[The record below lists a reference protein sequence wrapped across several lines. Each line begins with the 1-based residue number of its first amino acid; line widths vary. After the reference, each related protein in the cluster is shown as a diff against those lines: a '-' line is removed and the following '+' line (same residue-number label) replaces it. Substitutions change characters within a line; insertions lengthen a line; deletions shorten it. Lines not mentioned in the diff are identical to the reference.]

1 MTIGG
6 INVNDKGKIGSYLDF
21 LLIDLISI
29 AASFI
34 ASYRIKFGD
43 FGFVNSGAWTPLLFI
58 VCLLSLV
65 ICLFFDP
72 YSGILKRP
80 YYEEIIRS
88 ILLTVYN
95 LLSASVI
102 FYVFKIG
109 TVFSRQMIL
118 TMYGLYFIISLMLK
132 CLWKKMNLSKLV
144 NIHNAGKSSLFVV
157 GEKGRIAEII
167 ENVCASDF
175 SEYEIGGICF
185 RDDGE
190 ATEYDGIRV
199 IPDVTGIREFVLTN
213 NIDEILLA
221 VNPSF
226 VPSDILNELISD
238 GVAIHMSF
246 ESLIGITTED
256 RVIDNV
262 GVFNTLS
269 VGTYH
274 FDFGQNL
281 YLGIKRIIDIVLSF
295 IGILILIPV
304 SAVIKLAY
312 LLSGDTARIFYRQ
325 SRIGKDGKKIKIFK
339 FRTMIPDADKKLEEL
354 LKQEKYRAE
363 WEASQKLTDDPRIT
377 KIGRLLR
384 KTSIDEL
391 PQLLNVFI
399 GEMSL
404 VGPRPLVEGELEAH
418 GGMKLYQMVK
428 PGITGWWGCN
438 GRSNIS
444 YHERLELEYY
454 YIKHFS
460 IYLDFLCI
468 LRTVLSVIQR
478 DGAK

>member
-1 MTIGG
+1 M
-6 INVNDKGKIGSYLDF
+6 NEKGKTSSYLDF

-43 FGFVNSGAWTPLLFI
+43 FGFVDSSAWTPLMFI
-58 VCLLSLV
+58 VCLLNIV

-95 LLSASVI
+95 LLTASVI

-118 TMYGLYFIISLMLK
+118 TMYGLYFLISLLLK
-132 CLWKKMNLSKLV
+132 CLWKKLNLSKIV
-144 NIHNAGKSSLFVV
+144 NIHNAKKTSLFIV
-157 GEKGRIAEII
+157 GEKEGMSEAIA
-167 ENVCASDF
+167 NACASDF
-175 SEYEIGGICF
+175 SEYEISGLYFTDNAEKSDFEGIKVIS
-185 RDDGE
+185 DIAD
-190 ATEYDGIRV
+190 IRNFAAENKV
-199 IPDVTGIREFVLTN
+199 
-213 NIDEILLA
+213 DEILLT
-221 VNPSF
+221 VNPSL
-226 VPSDILNELISD
+226 VPSDLLNGLISD
-238 GVAIHMSF
+238 GIAVHMSF
-246 ESLIGITTED
+246 DSLIGITTED

-274 FDFGQNL
+274 FDFGQKL
-281 YLGIKRIIDIVLSF
+281 YLGIKRVIDIILSL
-295 IGILILIPV
+295 IGIVFLIPV
-304 SAVIKLAY
+304 ALIIKLAY

-325 SRIGKDGKKIKIFK
+325 PRIGKNGKKIRIFK
-339 FRTMIPDADKKLEEL
+339 FRTMVPDADEKLKEL

-363 WEASQKLTDDPRIT
+363 WDANQKLSDDPRIT
-377 KIGRLLR
+377 KVGRFLR
-384 KTSIDEL
+384 KTSVDEL
-391 PQLLNVFI
+391 PQLLNVLT

-418 GGMKLYQMVK
+418 DGMKLYQMVK

>member
-1 MTIGG
+1 M
-6 INVNDKGKIGSYLDF
+6 NDRDKIGSYLDF

-43 FGFVNSGAWTPLLFI
+43 YSFVNSSAWTPLLFI
-58 VCLLSLV
+58 VCLLSIV

-118 TMYGLYFIISLMLK
+118 TMYGLYFIISLLLK
-132 CLWKKMNLSKLV
+132 CLWKKLNLTKLV
-144 NIHNAGKSSLFVV
+144 NIHNAKKTSLFIV
-157 GEKGRIAEII
+157 GEKDKMAETIASA
-167 ENVCASDF
+167 CASDF
-175 SEYEIGGICF
+175 SEYEIGGLCF
-185 RDDGE
+185 TDDTKAKE
-190 ATEYDGIRV
+190 FEGIRV
-199 IPDVTGIREFVLTN
+199 IPDICGIRKFASDN
-213 NIDEILLA
+213 KIDEVLLT
-221 VNPSF
+221 VNPAAVS
-226 VPSDILNELISD
+226 SDTLNELISD

-246 ESLIGITTED
+246 EPLIGITTED
-256 RVIDNV
+256 RVIDTV

-274 FDFGQNL
+274 FDFGQKL
-281 YLGIKRIIDIVLSF
+281 YLGIKRIIDIILSF
-295 IGILILIPV
+295 IGIIILVPV
-304 SAVIKLAY
+304 TAIIKLCY
-312 LLSGDTARIFYRQ
+312 LLTGDTARIFYRQ
-325 SRIGKDGKKIKIFK
+325 SRIGKDGKKIWIFK

-363 WEASQKLTDDPRIT
+363 WETSQKLTNDPRIT
-377 KIGRLLR
+377 KIGRILR

-468 LRTVLSVIQR
+468 LRTVLSVLKR
-478 DGAK
+478 DGAQ